1 MPPKPRATPKPAAAE
16 PAPLEVVA
24 ITPAKP
30 AEPQPTPAAEP
41 AAAPKKAK
49 KQKPRRPPIPLP
61 SDADELLALDLPAL
75 DRLSWEAS
83 IRLGKAKQRRA
94 EMLAAPEVA
103 EAAVQRANGEIAMLG
118 PLLHAINHRRGQLR
132 AEARRALGREVE
144 HAEAI
149 AIAAANLLSG
159 GLYRRVLAEAARIQ
173 QRAADDLAAA

>member
-1 MPPKPRATPKPAAAE
+1 MPPKPRTTPKPAAAE

-30 AEPQPTPAAEP
+30 AQPQPTPAAEP

-61 SDADELLALDLPAL
+61 SDADELLALD
-75 DRLSWEAS
+75 RLSWEAS

-94 EMLAAPEVA
+94 EVLAAPEVA